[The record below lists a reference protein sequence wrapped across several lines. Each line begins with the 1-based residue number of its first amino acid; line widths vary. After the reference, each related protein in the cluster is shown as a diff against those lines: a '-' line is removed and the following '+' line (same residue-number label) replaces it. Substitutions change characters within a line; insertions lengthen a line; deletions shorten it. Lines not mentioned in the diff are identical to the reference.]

1 MKTIDILK
9 LYLVSSYPT
18 FDLDIASCKRLETSE
33 HWEEAAE
40 RSRYIAKRLLAL
52 QHGTFAVGYYLQASE
67 WYVKAEKYHKVIN
80 CELVIFEIHK
90 LNNNLVEMASVSEKI
105 ASYYKYYMNNDETAA
120 AYYLK
125 SSRLHEDNQNYAAA
139 FKKAKFACKCLLESN
154 NTQNKIAA
162 NSLAFRT
169 ASKAGFH
176 ERAGIYANYWR
187 NLIPKDYTISYI
199 SVCVRGY
206 KAFMNAGRN
215 ADALIFINEI
225 IIAHYTYNQIQTH
238 ILNLLFT
245 AQKFFIDEN
254 KTVSED
260 YNTKILSELAQQ
272 PTQQAKYCMEF
283 KSYCENLGLV
293 DLADIYY
300 LQEKDLILNS
310 AKKNK
315 NWYRYINYSL
325 WKLLSNYGTN
335 LQRWMISSAVI
346 IFIFGLLFAQYNIA
360 PGDSGFA
367 HFITAL
373 KPSVKINGVDS
384 WFSSFYYSTIT
395 FTTLGYGDITPSDT
409 SGQIFSVIEVLVGYI
424 MLGGLVSILAKK
436 IVR

>member
-1 MKTIDILK
+1 MKTIDILR

-18 FDLDIASCKRLETSE
+18 FDLDIASCRRLETDE
-33 HWEEAAE
+33 NWEESAE
-40 RSRYIAKRLLAL
+40 RARYIAKKLLSL
-52 QHGTFAVGYYLQASE
+52 QHGAFAIDYYLKASDLFL
-67 WYVKAEKYHKVIN
+67 KANKYQKAIN

-90 LNNNLVEMASVSEKI
+90 LNNNLMGMATVCEKT
-105 ASYYKYYMNNDETAA
+105 ASYYAYYLKNNETAA

-139 FKKAKFACKCLLESN
+139 FKKAKFACECLVESN
-154 NTQNKIAA
+154 NTRTKVAA

-187 NLIPKDYTISYI
+187 NLIPKDYSISYI

-206 KAFMNAGRN
+206 KAFINADRN
-215 ADALIFINEI
+215 SDALIFINEI
-225 IIAHYTYNQIQTH
+225 IIAHYAYNQIQTN
-238 ILNLLFT
+238 ILKLLFT

-254 KTVSED
+254 KSISPD
-260 YNTKILSELAQQ
+260 YNSKILLELAQQ
-272 PTQQAKYCMEF
+272 SKQQAKYCMEF
-283 KSYCENLGLV
+283 KSYCESLGLV
-293 DLADIYY
+293 DLADTYY
-300 LQEKDLILNS
+300 LQEKDLILKS

-315 NWYRYINYSL
+315 QWLKWAGYSL
-325 WKLLSNYGTN
+325 WKLSSDYGTS
-335 LQRWMISSAVI
+335 LQRWMLSSAVTI
-346 IFIFGLLFAQYNIA
+346 ILFGLLFAQYNIEL
-360 PGDSGFA
+360 GNSKFA
-367 HFITAL
+367 VFLKVL
-373 KPSVKINGVDS
+373 KPSVKISGLDS

-395 FTTLGYGDITPSDT
+395 FTTLGYGDITASDV
-409 SGQIFSVIEVLVGYI
+409 SGQLFSVLEVLVGYI